1 MKVILKESIT
11 GLGVLG
17 DQVTVKRGYARNFL
31 IPEGKADLATPANL
45 ADFEKNKAELAKRA
59 AAALK
64 TAQDQ
69 AAALSG
75 LTLDIAVKAG
85 EEGKLF
91 GSVSAKDIGEAL
103 AEKGHAVSK
112 QAVVLSE
119 GLIRHTG
126 EYTAVIRLHPEVHV
140 NITVTVASS
149 AAPAE

>member
-1 MKVILKESIT
+1 MRVILKESIT
-11 GLGVLG
+11 GLGGLV
-17 DQVTVKRGYARNFL
+17 DQVTVKRGYARNYL
-31 IPEGKADLATPANL
+31 IPAGKASLATPANL
-45 ADFEKNKAELAKRA
+45 ADFEKNKAELAKLA

-91 GSVSAKDIGEAL
+91 GSVSSKDIAEAL
-103 AEKGHAVSK
+103 GEQGHSVSK

-126 EYTAVIRLHPEVHV
+126 EYTAVVRLHPDVHV
-140 NITVTVASS
+140 NVTVTVSPIASAS
-149 AAPAE
+149 